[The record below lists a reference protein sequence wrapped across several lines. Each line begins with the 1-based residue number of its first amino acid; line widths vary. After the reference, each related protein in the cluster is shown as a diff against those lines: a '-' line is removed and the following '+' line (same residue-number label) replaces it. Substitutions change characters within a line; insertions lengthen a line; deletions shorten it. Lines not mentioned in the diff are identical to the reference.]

1 MMSSWKW
8 FWVSFLGGGTAFW
21 ISDVIIAVVNKNEQ
35 GLGRT
40 IACPVVLILFYVAML
55 RARRAERSGPSTAI
69 FAICGMWI
77 LAIWFTLLAQEMRAH
92 GGLGFTWGEV
102 GYVFVSSFLP
112 PRVHEFVAL
121 EGSILGLWA
130 GTLLMVLCHLVFE
143 TERWIVPPGVWAV
156 FKPHNQ
162 RDN

>member
-35 GLGRT
+35 GMART

-77 LAIWFTLLAQEMRAH
+77 LALSFTSLAQEIRAP
-92 GGLGFTWGEV
+92 GSGWTWGDV
-102 GYVFVSSFLP
+102 GYDLVSSFLP
-112 PRVHEFVAL
+112 LRINFFVTL
-121 EGSILGLWA
+121 EGSVLALWA

-143 TERWIVPPGVWAV
+143 TARWIVPPGIWTA
-156 FKPHNQ
+156 FKPRNK
-162 RDN
+162 RDD